1 MDKKGMTVSSTDSF
15 FFQLSPACF
24 KVEHGFAKNMKPG
37 CSYRI
42 AIFKGTYPPMQAFR
56 R

>member
-1 MDKKGMTVSSTDSF
+1 MDKKGITVSSTDSF
-15 FFQLSPACF
+15 FFQLCPACF
-24 KVEHGFAKNMKPG
+24 KVEHGFAKNMKAG

-42 AIFKGTYPPMQAFR
+42 AIFKGTSRPTQACR